1 MVEVSNWFT
10 SGESWV
16 SNGCKRDL
24 AAGGVHCGRR
34 EKLPGWEHWEEVL
47 NVKVKFSEWGF
58 VYAPAGGTATPLPG
72 TGEHVMNLKRESRI
86 LELKVLVKLNII
98 TLGDFK
104 WLTSFFMAKQ
114 PWISQGTVVHLE
126 KLIGK
131 CLTICIIS
139 LLEFH
144 LTACSSSWAAAAICP
159 LSLFSIFCR
168 FSRHPTIFCRV
179 QGVLVENV

>member
-1 MVEVSNWFT
+1 MVELSNWFT
-10 SGESWV
+10 IGESWV
-16 SNGCKRDL
+16 SNGCKRNL

-34 EKLPGWEHWEEVL
+34 EKLPEWEHWEEVL

-58 VYAPAGGTATPLPG
+58 VSAPAGGAATPLPG

-86 LELKVLVKLNII
+86 LEFQILVELSII
-98 TLGDFK
+98 TYQFFHGKAALD
-104 WLTSFFMAKQ
+104 LTRDSSA
-114 PWISQGTVVHLE
+114 PGE
-126 KLIGK
+126 LIGK